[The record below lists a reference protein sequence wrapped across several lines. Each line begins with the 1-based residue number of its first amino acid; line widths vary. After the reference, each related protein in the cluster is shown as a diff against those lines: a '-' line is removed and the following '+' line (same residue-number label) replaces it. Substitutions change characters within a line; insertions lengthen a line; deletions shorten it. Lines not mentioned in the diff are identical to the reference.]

1 MKHIKVSDAATGLA
15 LESAWGAMPLVP
27 SPERR
32 DAERLLEICAEFWGS
47 DAAGAA
53 PDAREIARLVEVLAR
68 RSSQAMPFAALGR
81 ALLADMSGD
90 QGQRGRLLDE
100 FQIKLSQIGL

>member
-1 MKHIKVSDAATGLA
+1 MSDVATGLA
-15 LESAWGAMPLVP
+15 LESAWGAVPLIP
-27 SPERR
+27 SAERA
-32 DAERLLEICAEFWGS
+32 DAERLLAICVEFWRS
-47 DAAGAA
+47 DAVDVA
-53 PDAREIARLVEVLAR
+53 PDAREVARLVEVLAR

-90 QGQRGRLLDE
+90 QRQRSGLLDE